1 SNVGWN
7 LNELSFLSSAYSQ
20 QQSSV
25 VIEDIT
31 SASATV
37 TSGGKCSE
45 EESLLGLS
53 ASLAQ
58 IVELGMEEVGS
69 SPDLLR
75 EKTMKDVL
83 ARRKAPP
90 LSPQERALRQ
100 LGVEGDVDSI
110 LMVGRPKRNGSV
122 WEIPLTISLRGG
134 AEAERVRLMHLL
146 SSLPHSWT
154 CAGPAHLVWPLERSS
169 IFSASTSLMIRL
181 KVTTP
186 SPTSSYGFLPSLRR
200 FAAFFG

>member
-110 LMVGRPKRNGSV
+110 LMVGRPKRNGRQSLKIVKTALLAQSV
-122 WEIPLTISLRGG
+122 VVRGWVGLTNHQWDSL
-134 AEAERVRLMHLL
+134 V
-146 SSLPHSWT
+146 
-154 CAGPAHLVWPLERSS
+154 
-169 IFSASTSLMIRL
+169 
-181 KVTTP
+181 
-186 SPTSSYGFLPSLRR
+186 
-200 FAAFFG
+200 AFWWFGINQFMN